1 MNTWRA
7 DAHLR
12 CMKSLV
18 IGASGHLGAHLVREL
33 IADGESVR
41 VLVRPTSD
49 LRGLNGLGMEVVQG
63 DIRNQES
70 LVAAIGGCRQIYH
83 LGAPTRV
90 ECGLFRTVVGG
101 ARRVLEAAQLQGV
114 ERVVYTSSTVTV
126 GYAPDPRHV
135 LDETSNELT
144 PASAYHVAKWHAE
157 KLVLAYGQQAG
168 LPVVVVN
175 PSHIIGPLDYRGTPS
190 TEPIRRCVT
199 GGMLI
204 AFPGG
209 VTLVHAQDVAR
220 GHILAMKRGVP
231 GERYI
236 LGGEPV
242 QITDYLRMA
251 AEACGR
257 PPIRLLFPRWAM
269 LGAGAGFSLMSMV
282 TQTNPPLTFTSARN
296 TVGRFAWYTSRKAER
311 ELSYSWRPA
320 RVAVQETAD
329 WMSSVLAK
337 T

>member
-1 MNTWRA
+1 MP
-7 DAHLR
+7 
-12 CMKSLV
+12 SLV

-33 IADGESVR
+33 VADGEIAR

-49 LRGLNGLGMEVVQG
+49 LRGLAGLGVEVKHG
-63 DIRNQES
+63 DMRDPRSIT
-70 LVAAIGGCRQIYH
+70 AAMQGCRHVYH

-90 ECGLFRTVVGG
+90 ETGLFRTVVAG
-101 ARRVLEAAQLQGV
+101 ARNVLESARAAGV

-126 GYAPDPRHV
+126 GYSRDPQHV
-135 LDETSNELT
+135 LDETSNDLT

-157 KLVLAYGQQAG
+157 KLVVAFLLQTD

-175 PSHIIGPLDYRGTPS
+175 PSHIIGPFDYRGTSS

-199 GGMLI
+199 GGLLA

-220 GHILAMKRGVP
+220 GHILAMHRGVP
-231 GERYI
+231 GQRYI

-242 QITDYLRMA
+242 HIADYMRMA

-257 PPIRLLFPRWAM
+257 QPIRLSLPRWAM
-269 LGAGAGFSLMSMV
+269 LAAGAGFSAVSKLAGINTPFS
-282 TQTNPPLTFTSARN
+282 FTSARY
-296 TVGRFAWYTSRKAER
+296 TVGRFAWYSSAKAQR

-320 RVAVQETAD
+320 GVAVQETAD
-329 WMSSVLAK
+329 WFSSVFGK
-337 T
+337 R